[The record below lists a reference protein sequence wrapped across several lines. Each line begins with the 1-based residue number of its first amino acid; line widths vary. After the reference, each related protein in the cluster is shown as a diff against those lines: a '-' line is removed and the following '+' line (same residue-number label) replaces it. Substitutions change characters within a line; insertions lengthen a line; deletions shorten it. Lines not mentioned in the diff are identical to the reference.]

1 MSLVLD
7 LGQGAGTAGATGV
20 RPVLPPLL
28 VGVLARSD
36 AGIDFDGTDYAFLED
51 PAFLLGVL
59 VLGVILYMTERS
71 APNRVALG
79 LGAVSGAVLGA
90 LLFAGALADGGHSP
104 EPGLVAGVG
113 CALLGFAAATS
124 FLTRVRTRLDEGAAG
139 LLGIYTDVAAL
150 ALTALSIFL
159 PPAGFVALAVFVWL
173 LVVARREGGRRVGG
187 LRVLGDRDSD

>member
-1 MSLVLD
+1 MALTLF
-7 LGQGAGTAGATGV
+7 GAAASTA
-20 RPVLPPLL
+20 
-28 VGVLARSD
+28 
-36 AGIDFDGTDYAFLED
+36 
-51 PAFLLGVL
+51 
-59 VLGVILYMTERS
+59 S
-71 APNRVALG
+71 AKEKALT
-79 LGAVSGAVLGA
+79 
-90 LLFAGALADGGHSP
+90 LLFAGALADGGHLP

>member
-7 LGQGAGTAGATGV
+7 LGQGAGTAGGTGV

-36 AGIDFDGTDYAFLED
+36 AGIDFDGTDYSFLED

-59 VLGVILYMTERS
+59 ILGVVLYMTERS

-79 LGAVSGAVLGA
+79 LGAVSGAALGA
-90 LLFAGALADGGHSP
+90 LLFAGALAEGGHSP
-104 EPGLVAGVG
+104 APGLVAGAA
-113 CALLGFAAATS
+113 CALLGFAAATG
-124 FLTRVRTRLDEGAAG
+124 FLSRARQRLDDDAG
-139 LLGIYTDVAAL
+139 RLLGIYADVAAL
-150 ALTALSIFL
+150 TLTALSIFL
-159 PPAGFVALAVFVWL
+159 PPAGFVSLAVFVWL